1 MRKILMIFAL
11 IGFLWVPQIF
21 AVEYISTRY
30 DGTKLF
36 TCEMKGSVYKLKVR
50 KTSPGKY
57 HVIVISKGTTGFS
70 GMVYAENYEAAA
82 RVGCGGE

>member
-1 MRKILMIFAL
+1 MRKILL
-11 IGFLWVPQIF
+11 TLTLLSFLCVPQIF
-21 AVEYISTRY
+21 AVEYIATHY

-36 TCEMKGSVYKLKVR
+36 TCEMKGTVFKLKVR

-57 HVIVISKGTTGFS
+57 HVFVLSKGTTGFS
-70 GMVYAENYEAAA
+70 GTVYAENYEAAA